1 MGGSQF
7 EKKDLKSLMEK
18 KQTTSVKTFAEADR
32 RKGGRP
38 PLSDDE
44 KVSKI
49 RLTIYLTPDEEEK
62 IKNAASALGV
72 RPQAFVKMASFAFM
86 NKAD

>member
-1 MGGSQF
+1 MSGTHI
-7 EKKDLKSLMEK
+7 EKKDLKSLMQK
-18 KQTTSVKTFAEADR
+18 KQTATAKTFAEADR

-62 IKNAASALGV
+62 IKNAAAALGT